1 MPVTE
6 PRRQTGGGGSGG
18 SAVGGGDVV
27 AATSD
32 SAGTGGTV
40 PGRQAA
46 RTRAVTETT
55 ARRRT
60 VGPPGYRSAAVAGAY
75 LPTARRVAAM
85 TKPGTVGELRDSG
98 WVDRPVKEELREN
111 LLRRIEA
118 GDDLFPGIVG
128 YDETVVP
135 ALERAIL
142 AGHDMIVL
150 GERGQ
155 AKTRLIRRLVDL
167 LDPETPVVDG
177 CEINDSPF
185 RPVCAHCRHRL
196 ADGGD
201 DVPIR
206 WVGRD
211 RRFAEKLATPDTAVA
226 DLIGDVDPIRVAEG
240 RYLSDELVI
249 HYGLV
254 PRTHRGIF
262 SINELPD
269 LPPRIQ
275 VSLLNVLEERDIQIR
290 GFTVR
295 LPLDLLLV
303 ATANPEDYTNR
314 GRIITPLKDRFGS
327 EIRTHYPPTRHDE
340 VTIMRQEAAPPPSTV
355 PVSVPGF
362 LEEIVAE
369 FTHQVRSSGHVNQRS
384 GVSVRLSIAN
394 LETLVASAVRRAA
407 RLGES
412 EAVPRMTDLVA
423 CLQSTYGRVEFEGFE
438 EGREEEILRRLLA
451 LAVVEVFRERLA
463 GFDFQPVLAF
473 FEAGGVVET
482 GDLVPATDVRVGEVD
497 VTPLLVRLGLRG
509 ESPGDAA
516 AAVEFALE
524 GLHLTRR
531 LNKDVADGA
540 VRYGG

>member
-1 MPVTE
+1 MAR
-6 PRRQTGGGGSGG
+6 PR
-18 SAVGGGDVV
+18 
-27 AATSD
+27 
-32 SAGTGGTV
+32 
-40 PGRQAA
+40 
-46 RTRAVTETT
+46 T
-55 ARRRT
+55 A
-60 VGPPGYRSAAVAGAY
+60 
-75 LPTARRVAAM
+75 
-85 TKPGTVGELRDSG
+85 GELRASG
-98 WVDRPVKEELREN
+98 WVDRPVKVELREN
-111 LLRRIEA
+111 LIARMAA

-128 YDETVVP
+128 YDDTVIP

-142 AGHDMIVL
+142 AGHDLILL

-155 AKTRLIRRLVDL
+155 AKTRLIRRLVEL

-185 RPVCAHCRHRL
+185 RPVCAHCRARTAAEGEEL
-196 ADGGD
+196 
-201 DVPIR
+201 PIR
-206 WVGRD
+206 WIGRD
-211 RRFAEKLATPDTAVA
+211 QRFAEKLATPDTAVA

-275 VSLLNVLEERDIQIR
+275 VSLLNVLEERDIQVR

-295 LPLDLLLV
+295 LPLDLVLV

-327 EIRTHYPPTRHDE
+327 EIRTHYPSRRADE
-340 VTIMRQEAAPPPSTV
+340 LAIMIQEASPAPAGV
-355 PVSVPGF
+355 PVSVPRF
-362 LEEIVAE
+362 LEEVVVE
-369 FTHQVRSSGHVNQRS
+369 FTHQVRRSGHVNQRS

-394 LETLVASAVRRAA
+394 YETLVASAVRRAVRA
-407 RLGES
+407 GEA
-412 EAVPRMTDLVA
+412 EAVPRMVDLPA
-423 CLQSTYGRVEFEGFE
+423 LLQSSLGRVEFEGFE
-438 EGREEEILRRLLA
+438 EGRETEILRRLLA
-451 LAVVEVFRERLA
+451 QAVVEVFREYLM
-463 GFDFQPVLAF
+463 GFDFGPLLEF
-473 FEAGGVVET
+473 FEGGGTVET
-482 GDLVPATDVRVGEVD
+482 GDLVPATEVRAGEVD
-497 VTPLLVRLGLRG
+497 ATPLLVRLGLRG

-516 AAVEFALE
+516 AALEFALE

-531 LNKDVADGA
+531 LNKHVDDGG